1 LTLFFAFI
9 HGLEQIR
16 WKGILGALLAVAGI
30 AAVVGGS
37 STGAISVP
45 HILAII
51 AAAACIA
58 EAGVI
63 AKKFPRSHPVATN
76 AIAMTIGA
84 LILGIVSLIA
94 GEQWVIPTMATT
106 WIAFGYILVLV
117 TIIAFL
123 LYLYVLGRWT
133 ASGTSYGF
141 VIIPLITVVLATRLA
156 GEQITFSYVIGA
168 VLVLS
173 GVLIGA
179 LLPSKPRSSDLAA
192 DAGSAD

>member
-1 LTLFFAFI
+1 
-9 HGLEQIR
+9 
-16 WKGILGALLAVAGI
+16 
-30 AAVVGGS
+30 
-37 STGAISVP
+37 
-45 HILAII
+45 
-51 AAAACIA
+51 
-58 EAGVI
+58 
-63 AKKFPRSHPVATN
+63 
-76 AIAMTIGA
+76 M
-84 LILGIVSLIA
+84 
-94 GEQWVIPTMATT
+94 IPTMATT

-141 VIIPLITVVLATRLA
+141 VIIPLITVVLATGLA

-179 LLPSKPRSSDLAA
+179 LLPSKPHSPDLAA